1 MYEPAAKVWGPI
13 SKLNSL
19 QTSGML
25 CNVSVG
31 DLMTSLRAVQ
41 TYRLLTEMIACA
53 ALHPVAVRYGPYA
66 CVHVACVGVDS

>member
-1 MYEPAAKVWGPI
+1 
-13 SKLNSL
+13 
-19 QTSGML
+19 ML

-41 TYRLLTEMIACA
+41 TYRLLTEMIAWA